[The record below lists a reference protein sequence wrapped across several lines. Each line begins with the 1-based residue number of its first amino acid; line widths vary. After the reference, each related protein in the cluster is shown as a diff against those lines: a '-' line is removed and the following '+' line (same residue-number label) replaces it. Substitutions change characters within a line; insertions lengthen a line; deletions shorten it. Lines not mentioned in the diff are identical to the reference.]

1 MTHNLAVE
9 VSRRE
14 GWSFADGEH
23 KARPLVSVRSKDGSV
38 AQSLHASPEAG
49 INDTLCK
56 LLIFL
61 STVGEN
67 GAARITAPVPYLAY
81 ARNDRHTKAH
91 DPVTMQYVARLFEPA
106 GANCVVTLDV
116 HDIVAFQNAF
126 RCRAVHL
133 DTRAP
138 FARNQFGE
146 TAERPLVVASPDSG
160 GAKRVQMFRE
170 MLERR
175 PKRLVGQALA
185 DQRRSADV
193 VSGDPLAGDVD
204 GAAVIVIDDLITSDG
219 TMARASDAGDVC
231 SAPSCK

>member
-1 MTHNLAVE
+1 
-9 VSRRE
+9 
-14 GWSFADGEH
+14 
-23 KARPLVSVRSKDGSV
+23 
-38 AQSLHASPEAG
+38 
-49 INDTLCK
+49 
-56 LLIFL
+56 
-61 STVGEN
+61 
-67 GAARITAPVPYLAY
+67 
-81 ARNDRHTKAH
+81 
-91 DPVTMQYVARLFEPA
+91 MQYVARLFEPA

-193 VSGDPLAGDVD
+193 VTGHPLVGDVD